1 MPVGGVYKPPSMYNN
16 CTKYIVG
23 VRVAVDLGPTNFSIP
38 ILISYIFSKASR
50 RTLRSYPPGS
60 GRSDIVGPRAL
71 NGAYKRSSDTTTA
84 AARSSATIYIII
96 IREWTAGSWSDPMAR
111 AFLGQG
117 NDRRRVCRIYGR
129 GARVKRVCCA
139 GVPTPI
145 YYNVYNI
152 YSVQEK

>member
-1 MPVGGVYKPPSMYNN
+1 MYSASSPSMYNN
-16 CTKYIVG
+16 CTKYIISLACVS
-23 VRVAVDLGPTNFSIP
+23 RETLGRRNFSIP

-71 NGAYKRSSDTTTA
+71 NGAYKRSSDTTKA

-96 IREWTAGSWSDPMAR
+96 IREWTAGSWSDLMAR

-129 GARVKRVCCA
+129 GARVRRVCCA

-145 YYNVYNI
+145 YI
-152 YSVQEK
+152 LL